1 MGLHVDHN
9 TTTNRELTATKRGNC
24 IMRGA
29 TCRRYTASQLLLP
42 QNHHHRHG
50 ERREHEAPNHS
61 AHEQCQSTAIAR
73 QLAQELRQPGP
84 SGTKLSTH
92 TRSHRISGTKLST
105 HTRNG
110 PIRHVL
116 PTQGEF
122 CTALVSRTLSRENF
136 VPNTRQKSN
145 QPTQQ
150 HSKRDRC
157 KGRRRNHRNTA
168 ATPAGGGGAWP
179 DNEPTRR
186 AKLAARAAHG
196 RATAHGHTQRPGPT
210 APGTPAHPRQ
220 PRCPHRRKR
229 PPGTGWAY
237 LSRLWESNPRPIH
250 YE

>member
-122 CTALVSRTLSRENF
+122 CTALVSTTLSRENF

-157 KGRRRNHRNTA
+157 KGCRRRRRNHRNTA
-168 ATPAGGGGAWP
+168 ATPAGGG
-179 DNEPTRR
+179 R
-186 AKLAARAAHG
+186 ASLG
-196 RATAHGHTQRPGPT
+196 WQGHRQPNFACNSPT
-210 APGTPAHPRQ
+210 ARTNTSPKTAEYQ
-220 PRCPHRRKR
+220 
-229 PPGTGWAY
+229 
-237 LSRLWESNPRPIH
+237 RLDFNT
-250 YE
+250 

>member
-122 CTALVSRTLSRENF
+122 CTALVSTTLSRENF

-179 DNEPTRR
+179 GFEIDHSEPQARVWR
-186 AKLAARAAHG
+186 SRGRAA
-196 RATAHGHTQRPGPT
+196 AHGHTQRPGPT
-210 APGTPAHPRQ
+210 APGTPVGPQARVKGQ
-220 PRCPHRRKR
+220 KVCPE
-229 PPGTGWAY
+229 
-237 LSRLWESNPRPIH
+237 SRIFTD
-250 YE
+250 

>member
-122 CTALVSRTLSRENF
+122 CTALVSTTLSRENF

-157 KGRRRNHRNTA
+157 KGHPRNHRN
-168 ATPAGGGGAWP
+168 PP
-179 DNEPTRR
+179 HDRR
-186 AKLAARAAHG
+186 AAAGPAWVAGPPPAKLRM
-196 RATAHGHTQRPGPT
+196 QF
-210 APGTPAHPRQ
+210 
-220 PRCPHRRKR
+220 PHSTNQHKPKNRRISTIR
-229 PPGTGWAY
+229 FQY
-237 LSRLWESNPRPIH
+237 LKYSHENCIRN
-250 YE
+250 